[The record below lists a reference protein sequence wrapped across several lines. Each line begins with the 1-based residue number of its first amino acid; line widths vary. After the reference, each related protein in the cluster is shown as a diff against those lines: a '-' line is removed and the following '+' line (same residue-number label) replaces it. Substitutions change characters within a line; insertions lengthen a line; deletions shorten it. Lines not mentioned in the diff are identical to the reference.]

1 MTELEMVSHE
11 TMAFMRGRYRLDEL
25 GNGRDELKFRQGRR
39 TILTVYIHPDRYA
52 FMLIFGRRERELFE
66 AQRAEFP
73 QYILDCYDGAR
84 TYPDG
89 KWMLIDVT
97 TLAQLEQVKRLILIK
112 KRPNRKP
119 FAREGALY
127 SLCGQRC
134 DLCVHYSGQDPARRA
149 QIEPLLSRMWG
160 TDDWSMR
167 CDGCLSDGCYCA
179 DEPCHAK
186 RCAAQR
192 GLTACRDCPDHPCID
207 ATAADRRSMIASESH
222 SADEITWAILPY
234 VPRQYED
241 R

>member
-1 MTELEMVSHE
+1 MTELELVSHE

-97 TLAQLEQVKRLILIK
+97 TRAQLEQVKRLILIK
-112 KRPNRKP
+112 KRPNRSRLP
-119 FAREGALY
+119 VRARCTRYAA
-127 SLCGQRC
+127 SAATCAC
-134 DLCVHYSGQDPARRA
+134 TTPARTRRGA
-149 QIEPLLSRMWG
+149 RSWSR
-160 TDDWSMR
+160 
-167 CDGCLSDGCYCA
+167 C
-179 DEPCHAK
+179 
-186 RCAAQR
+186 
-192 GLTACRDCPDHPCID
+192 
-207 ATAADRRSMIASESH
+207 
-222 SADEITWAILPY
+222 
-234 VPRQYED
+234 
-241 R
+241 